1 MFVVIKFFC
10 RVSFKAKNDVKLN
23 NKQAEFSLIKSTKWD
38 DAWYFELKNNDIQS
52 STTSMKKKLRK
63 MLNRILKEIDKQRS
77 FSQLN
82 DFESF

>member
-1 MFVVIKFFC
+1 M
-10 RVSFKAKNDVKLN
+10 KLN
-23 NKQAEFSLIKSTKWD
+23 NKQAEFSLIKSTKCD

-52 STTSMKKKLRK
+52 SSTSMKKKLRK
-63 MLNRILKEIDKQRS
+63 MLNRILKEINKQRS

>member
-1 MFVVIKFFC
+1 M
-10 RVSFKAKNDVKLN
+10 KLN

-52 STTSMKKKLRK
+52 SSTSMKKKLRQ
-63 MLNRILKEIDKQRS
+63 MPNRILKGINKQRS